1 MIKYIQNKQMRL
13 INSVSLDFQRE
24 QYLEKLLSKNRLVG
38 LIGQRGVGKTT
49 LLLQYLKQNYKP
61 LEYLYFSADDI
72 YIINSSIYDITDEFV
87 RLGGKIIVIDEI
99 HKYQNWANE
108 IKTIYDS
115 FPELTIRFSG
125 SSMLNILNEK
135 FDLSRRSVISY
146 VKPLSFREFLK
157 LDQNIDLPML
167 SLQEILSNHN
177 ELSANYALTYPTLYK
192 NFLRYLQIGFY
203 PFFIEDETEYKNK
216 LFNAC
221 EKVINEDIPSLNK
234 IEYTHLSIFKRFIA
248 KLIYSKVPFK
258 VNITALCK
266 EFGVSHPTLASYLDI
281 LNSSKLI
288 RPIKKYSKT
297 ISKKPDKLLFNNTNI
312 LYTFAD
318 EFGVEVDIGT
328 VRETFFVSCFE
339 NIYYSDIGDF
349 RVDDII
355 YEIGG
360 KNKTFKQIKDVKN
373 SYLVID
379 TDYTMEMNKVPL
391 WLFGLL
397 Y

>member
-1 MIKYIQNKQMRL
+1 MIKYIQNKQMRI

-61 LEYLYFSADDI
+61 REYLYFSADDI

-99 HKYQNWANE
+99 HRYQNWANE

-157 LDQNIDLPML
+157 LDQNIDLPIL
-167 SLQEILSNHN
+167 SLQEILSDHN

-266 EFGVSHPTLASYLDI
+266 EFGVSHPTLSSYLDI

-288 RPIKKYSKT
+288 RPIKKYSKS

-379 TDYTMEMNKVPL
+379 TDYTMEMNRVSL
-391 WLFGLL
+391 WLFGFL